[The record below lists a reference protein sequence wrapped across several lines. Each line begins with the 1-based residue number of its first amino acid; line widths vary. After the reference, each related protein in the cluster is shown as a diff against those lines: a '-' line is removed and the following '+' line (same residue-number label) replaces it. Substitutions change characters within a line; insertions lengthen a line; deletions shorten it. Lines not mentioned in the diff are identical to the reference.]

1 MRIGQIKNIAAA
13 CILAACIVSCG
24 QPGAQGQP
32 DGLYARLTTAKG
44 VILVGLEYQKAP
56 LTVGSFV
63 GLAEGTMNASKGKK
77 YFDGQSFHRVEPGF
91 VVQTGDPKA
100 DGTGGPGYDF
110 PNEIAS
116 DLKYDSEG
124 VVGMANAG
132 PNTNGSQ
139 FFITMAAVPNLNGGY
154 TIFGKVVAGMDVV
167 KLIAKG
173 DKLVKVEIL
182 RNGSAARA
190 FKADQAAFDSRLAPL
205 VASIKKAA
213 DDKRAADVAAIKQRW
228 PDLVPDADGIYQ
240 KTLKAGSGATP
251 TSGVTVTV
259 AYKGMLV
266 SGQVFDQSDFHGGPA
281 ELQIGVGRVIPG
293 WDKVVMQMK
302 KGEKRM
308 IVIPPELAYGSRGTP
323 GGPIAP
329 DSFLAFEVEL
339 VKIGN

>member
-1 MRIGQIKNIAAA
+1 MRTMHLKNIAAVCVLTA
-13 CILAACIVSCG
+13 CVLSCG
-24 QPGAQGQP
+24 RGGAAGLP
-32 DGLYARLTTAKG
+32 EGLYARLTTGKG
-44 VILVGLEYQKAP
+44 EVMLQLEYQKAP

-63 GLAEGTMNASKGKK
+63 GLAEGRLDASKGKK
-77 YFDGQSFHRVEPGF
+77 YFDGLSFHRVVKGF
-91 VVQTGDPKA
+91 VVQTGDPKG
-100 DGTGGPGYDF
+100 DGSGGPGYEF

-116 DLKYDSEG
+116 DLKYDTEG

-139 FFITMAAVPNLNGGY
+139 FFITMAATPNLDGGY
-154 TIFGKVVAGMDVV
+154 SIFGKVVKGMDVV
-167 KLIAKG
+167 KQIAQG

-182 RNGSAARA
+182 RNGGPARA
-190 FKADQAAFDSRLAPL
+190 FKADQAAFNERLAPL
-205 VASIKKAA
+205 EAAIKKAA
-213 DDKRAADVAAIKQRW
+213 DDRRSADVAAIKQRW

-240 KTLKAGSGATP
+240 KTLKTGSGP
-251 TSGVTVTV
+251 GPKPGQTVSV

-266 SGQVFDQSDFHGGPA
+266 NGQVFDQSDLHGGA
-281 ELQIGVGRVIPG
+281 VDFQVGIGRIIPG

-323 GGPIAP
+323 GGPIGP

-339 VKIGN
+339 VNLK

>member
-1 MRIGQIKNIAAA
+1 MRIIRVKNIAAA
-13 CILAACIVSCG
+13 CILAACVMSCG
-24 QPGAQGQP
+24 QAGAAGQP
-32 DGLYARLTTAKG
+32 DGLYAKLTTSKG
-44 VILVGLEYQKAP
+44 EVLVQLEYKKAP

-63 GLAEGTMNASKGKK
+63 GLAEGRLDASKGKK
-77 YFDGQSFHRVEPGF
+77 YFDGLSFHRVVANF
-91 VVQTGDPKA
+91 VVQTGDPKG
-100 DGTGGPGYDF
+100 DGSGGPGYEF

-116 DLKYDSEG
+116 DLKYDAEG

-139 FFITMAAVPNLNGGY
+139 FFITLRAVPDLDGGY
-154 TIFGKVVAGMDVV
+154 SVFGKVVKGMDVV
-167 KLIAKG
+167 KLIAQG
-173 DKLVKVEIL
+173 DKLLKVEIL
-182 RNGSAARA
+182 RNGSEARS
-190 FKADQAAFDSRLAPL
+190 FKADQAAFNSRLAPL

-213 DDKRAADVAAIKQRW
+213 EDKRAADIAAIKQRW
-228 PDLVPDADGIYQ
+228 PDLVADGDGIFQ
-240 KTLKAGSGATP
+240 KTLKAGSGALP
-251 TSGVTVTV
+251 TTGQTVTV

-266 SGQVFDQSDFHGGPA
+266 TGQVFDQSDFHGGPVDF
-281 ELQIGVGRVIPG
+281 QVGVGKIIPG

-339 VKIGN
+339 VALK